1 MYGKK
6 GTTTGEMEDKR
17 RERKSIG
24 EAYKSSLLAKLT
36 WSMLKASLLLG
47 TVLLIIGLA
56 LYTYSMVGQY
66 IDESYTLA
74 KSAANIVGRIG
85 EPDDLTMLC
94 IEWSN
99 GAE

>member
-1 MYGKK
+1 
-6 GTTTGEMEDKR
+6 MEDKR
-17 RERKSIG
+17 QERKTIG
-24 EAYKSSLLAKLT
+24 EVYKSSLLAKLT